1 MLLIG
6 CLQIEINFS
15 PQKYNLKY
23 AEVILPLSLEKVYT
37 FGVPYEMQSTIR
49 IGSRV
54 EVQFGKKKIY
64 SGIVKNLHNHTPEQY
79 AVKPIRSLLDTEPLL
94 HPDQLKF
101 WEWMASYYMCSE
113 GDVMNAALPAF
124 LKLESDTFIQLN
136 DEFDI
141 NALELTDDEYIVL
154 QALQIRLEKQKRKS
168 AKDSSQE
175 NTNTSLPT
183 EQT

>member
-1 MLLIG
+1 VPKAYGILLLIG

-64 SGIVKNLHNHTPEQY
+64 SGEQY

>member
-1 MLLIG
+1 M
-6 CLQIEINFS
+6 
-15 PQKYNLKY
+15 KY

-37 FGVPYEMQSTIR
+37 FGVPYEMQSTIC

-64 SGIVKNLHNHTPEQY
+64 SGIVKNLHNHAPEQY
-79 AVKPIRSLLDTEPLL
+79 AVKPIRSLLDKEPLL

-101 WEWMASYYMCSE
+101 WEWMSSYYMCSE

-141 NALELTDDEYIVL
+141 NTLELSDDEYIVL
-154 QALQIRLEKQKRKS
+154 QALQIRMENQRTNT
-168 AKDSSQE
+168 AKDSSQD
-175 NTNTSLPT
+175 NTNKSHPA
-183 EQT
+183 EQK